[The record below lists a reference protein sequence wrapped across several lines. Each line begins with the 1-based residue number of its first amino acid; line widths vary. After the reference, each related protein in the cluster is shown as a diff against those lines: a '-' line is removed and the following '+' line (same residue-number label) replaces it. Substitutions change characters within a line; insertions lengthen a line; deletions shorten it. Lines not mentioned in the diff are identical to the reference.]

1 MEKKIYMSPLTE
13 VARINMSS
21 AILTGS
27 PTDSNWSMGSNPGH
41 PGAPGRKMPVLGNDS
56 VPVF

>member
-13 VARINMSS
+13 VAKMRMTGV
-21 AILTGS
+21 ILTS
-27 PTDSNWSMGSNPGH
+27 PTGDWSMDNPGH
-41 PGAPGRKMPVLGNDS
+41 PGAPGRKVPTLGNDS